1 MDFITQERE
10 KILFTDNTAQQRM
23 VDLLEDMNK
32 KISTLE
38 FSNSLHGDLDFSILF
53 DMGFRGIDTII
64 IPEGNVTDI
73 TNLPKGLNTFIC
85 KRNLIVSIKSLPSS
99 LTNITINNNYLSEI
113 DVAHIK
119 NLNVLDVQNNNIH
132 SLENLPSTITELKCN
147 YNKLEKLNLTNLTS
161 LKKLHISNNN
171 ITVIENLPENLVEF
185 QMENTPSI
193 EFRNIDTDNL
203 NSLMTN
209 EEKEEDNDYYD
220 TLNKYFSLKN
230 SYENKKKI
238 AMKKVYDK
246 NNKKKS
252 KNIISSMKYPCT
264 RCKRMV
270 NTIFTI
276 RDNRYI
282 AICGDTQNPCDLKIE
297 IYNGQFTH
305 IEYMLIDVQ
314 NSLNDIKDIIIEQKL
329 DNLFGYVNETDSV
342 KLFKDQIT
350 AYNEEMKNYSMLNK
364 LYDELL
370 NKKDAYENI
379 ASLKKEVFTLKE
391 DITQLL
397 DEYKKTNN
405 KEILKS
411 AVDNQI
417 KNIIPKMRNIHM
429 LKNEI
434 NEIKREFAE
443 DKNEKIKIGRIF
455 NYPTLLSKIE
465 YNLTEPPN
473 VISFTSN

>member
-1 MDFITQERE
+1 MNFITQERE
-10 KILFTDNTAQQRM
+10 KILFNDNTAQQRM

-64 IPEGNVTDI
+64 IPEGNITDI

-85 KRNLIVSIKSLPSS
+85 KRNLIVSIKSLPGS

-113 DVAHIK
+113 DVSHIK
-119 NLNVLDVQNNNIH
+119 NLNILDIQNNNIH
-132 SLENLPSTITELKCN
+132 SLENLPSTITELICD
-147 YNKLEKLNLTNLTS
+147 YNKLERLDLSKLTN

-203 NSLMTN
+203 NDLMSA
-209 EEKEEDNDYYD
+209 EKEEDNDYYD
-220 TLNKYFSLKN
+220 TLEKYFLLKNKY
-230 SYENKKKI
+230 EKKMKK
-238 AMKKVYDK
+238 AMKQVYDK

-252 KNIISSMKYPCT
+252 QNKISSMKYECI

-270 NTIFTI
+270 NTIFSI
-276 RDNRYI
+276 KDDRYI
-282 AICGDTQNPCDLKIE
+282 AICGDSQNPCDLKIE

-305 IEYMLIDVQ
+305 IEDMLIDAQ
-314 NSLNDIKDIIIEQKL
+314 DSLNDIKNIIIEQKL
-329 DNLFGYVNETDSV
+329 DNLFGYVSEEDSV
-342 KLFKDQIT
+342 SLFKNQIT
-350 AYNEEMKNYSMLNK
+350 AYNEEMNNYNTLKNTH
-364 LYDELL
+364 DELL
-370 NKKDAYENI
+370 NKKETQDKITA
-379 ASLKKEVFTLKE
+379 LKNEIFLLKD

-397 DEYKKTNN
+397 DEYKKTDN
-405 KEILKS
+405 KEILKN
-411 AVDNQI
+411 AVDTQI
-417 KNIIPKMRNIHM
+417 TEIIPKMRNIHM

-434 NEIKREFAE
+434 NEELKSFSR
-443 DKNEKIKIGRIF
+443 DNNEKLKIGHIF
-455 NYPTLLSKIE
+455 NYPILLNKLE
-465 YNLTEPPN
+465 YNLAEPPN

>member
-38 FSNSLHGDLDFSILF
+38 FSNSLHGDLDFSVLF

-64 IPEGNVTDI
+64 IPEGNITDI

-113 DVAHIK
+113 DVSHIK
-119 NLNVLDVQNNNIH
+119 NLTILDVQNNNIH
-132 SLENLPSTITELKCN
+132 SLENLPSTITELRCD
-147 YNKLEKLNLTNLTS
+147 YNKLERLNLTELTN

-171 ITVIENLPENLVEF
+171 ITVIENLPEDLVEF

-193 EFRNIDTDNL
+193 EFRNIEADNL
-203 NSLMTN
+203 NELISAET
-209 EEKEEDNDYYD
+209 EEDNDYYD
-220 TLNKYFSLKN
+220 TLDKYFSLKN
-230 SYENKKKI
+230 KYENKMKK
-238 AMKKVYDK
+238 AMKQVYDK
-246 NNKKKS
+246 NNKRKS
-252 KNIISSMKYPCT
+252 QSKIASMKYQCI

-270 NTIFTI
+270 NTIFSTK
-276 RDNRYI
+276 DNRYI
-282 AICGDTQNPCDLKIE
+282 AICGDSQNPCDLKIE

-305 IEYMLIDVQ
+305 IENMLIDA
-314 NSLNDIKDIIIEQKL
+314 NDSLNDIKNIIIEQKL
-329 DNLFGYVNETDSV
+329 DNLFGYVNESDSV

-350 AYNEEMKNYSMLNK
+350 AYNEEMNNYNYIKNMH
-364 LYDELL
+364 DELL
-370 NKKDAYENI
+370 NKKETQDRI
-379 ASLKKEVFTLKE
+379 AALKNEVFVLKD

-397 DEYKKTNN
+397 DEYKKTEN
-405 KEILKS
+405 KEILKN
-411 AVDNQI
+411 AVDTQI
-417 KNIIPKMRNIHM
+417 TKIIPKMRNIHM

-434 NEIKREFAE
+434 NEELLMFAK
-443 DKNEKIKIGRIF
+443 DSNKKNKIGHIF
-455 NYPTLLSKIE
+455 NYPILLNKLE
-465 YNLTEPPN
+465 YNLAEKPN